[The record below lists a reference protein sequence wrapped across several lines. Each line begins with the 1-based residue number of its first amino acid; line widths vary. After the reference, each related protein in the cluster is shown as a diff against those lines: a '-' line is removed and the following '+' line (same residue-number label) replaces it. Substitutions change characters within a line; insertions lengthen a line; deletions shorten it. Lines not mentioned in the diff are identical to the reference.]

1 MSEFKIQDI
10 GSYEYRKR
18 IAEMKFSIIGPVV
31 AGTYTDRSINAYFQ
45 RVQNM
50 EIELPD
56 GTRKKYSWKTM
67 KWWFYVYKR
76 RNLTL

>member
-10 GSYEYRKR
+10 ESYEYRKR

-56 GTRKKYSWKTM
+56 GTRKNIPG
-67 KWWFYVYKR
+67 R
-76 RNLTL
+76 R

>member
-10 GSYEYRKR
+10 ESYEYRKR

-56 GTRKKYSWKTM
+56 EHEKKIFLEDDEVVVLCLQS
-67 KWWFYVYKR
+67 R
-76 RNLTL
+76 GL

>member
-10 GSYEYRKR
+10 ESYEYRKR

-56 GTRKKYSWKTM
+56 GTRKKIFLEDDEVVVLCLQS
-67 KWWFYVYKR
+67 R
-76 RNLTL
+76 GL